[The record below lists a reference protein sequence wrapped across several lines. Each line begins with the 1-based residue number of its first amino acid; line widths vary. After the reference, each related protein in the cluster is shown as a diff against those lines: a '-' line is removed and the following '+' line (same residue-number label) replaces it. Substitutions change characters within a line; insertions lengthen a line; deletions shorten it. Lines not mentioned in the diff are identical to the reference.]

1 MVVYPRWRG
10 ELFCALAFCWL
21 SRGLSPLARGT
32 LCRCQHC
39 WRVIRFIPAGA
50 GNTVPRIISLSSST
64 VYPRWRGEHSASL
77 MPIIGL
83 GGLSPLARG
92 TRRQRIVRLPLHR
105 FIPAGAG
112 NTSTL
117 SITTDREPVYPRWR
131 GEHPN
136 GSALSYP
143 QIGLSPLARGTLKVL
158 KNIGFR
164 TRFIPAGA
172 GNTGVIPIAARN
184 AAVYPRWRGEHYFC
198 NAQRYSRIGL
208 SPLARG
214 TLAKQ
219 TSGYAWCRF
228 IPAGAGNTK
237 FILINTAFVS
247 VYPRWRG
254 EHFTTIGGH
263 ATAHGLSPLARGTQ
277 IWGAPLMKSK
287 RFIPAGAG
295 NTAADSRA
303 GHHRPVYPRWRGE
316 HPFIFVSSW
325 RDLGLSPLA
334 RGTRTK
340 YPSLNPR
347 RRFIP
352 AGAGNTIETFHAI
365 KQAAVYPRW
374 RGEHLLIKWRARCV
388 YGLSPLARGTPVVRY

>member
-1 MVVYPRWRG
+1 MCPGV
-10 ELFCALAFCWL
+10 LLALA
-21 SRGLSPLARGT
+21 
-32 LCRCQHC
+32 
-39 WRVIRFIPAGA
+39 RFIPAGA

-172 GNTGVIPIAARN
+172 GNTGKTNIGVRVVP
-184 AAVYPRWRGEHYFC
+184 VYPRWRGEHKIHIDKHRVC
-198 NAQRYSRIGL
+198 IGL

-214 TLAKQ
+214 TLYYNRWTRYGA
-219 TSGYAWCRF
+219 RF
-228 IPAGAGNTK
+228 IPAGAGNTNMGSAVNEIK
-237 FILINTAFVS
+237 T

-254 EHFTTIGGH
+254 EHRR
-263 ATAHGLSPLARGTQ
+263 GLT
-277 IWGAPLMKSK
+277 
-287 RFIPAGAG
+287 
-295 NTAADSRA
+295 SR
-303 GHHRPVYPRWRGE
+303 
-316 HPFIFVSSW
+316 
-325 RDLGLSPLA
+325 
-334 RGTRTK
+334 
-340 YPSLNPR
+340 PSQ
-347 RRFIP
+347 
-352 AGAGNTIETFHAI
+352 T
-365 KQAAVYPRW
+365 
-374 RGEHLLIKWRARCV
+374 
-388 YGLSPLARGTPVVRY
+388 GLSPLARGTPVV